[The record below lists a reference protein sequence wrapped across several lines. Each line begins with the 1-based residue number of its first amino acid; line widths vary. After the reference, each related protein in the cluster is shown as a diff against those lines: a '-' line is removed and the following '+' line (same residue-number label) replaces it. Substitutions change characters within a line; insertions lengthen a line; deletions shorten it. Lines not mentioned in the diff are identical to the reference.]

1 MIIVKE
7 KDPRFVISPEETLF
21 RVIDYPSGVDAKDKE
36 RVDARAFRL
45 FRRDEYYIS
54 LTRERYASEKAVIEA
69 GANIK
74 KHQMAE
80 DKFYGYVTLPAE
92 IFYSLRDRY
101 RLTLDSYYEP
111 GHEGLHSTSY
121 IPEFP
126 VFRLLENHSAAAM
139 PFLQR
144 SSFLQALL
152 LFFWLLL
159 CSLL

>member
-111 GHEGLHSTSY
+111 GHEGHAGFTYWIDGSTMLKTL
-121 IPEFP
+121 PEG
-126 VFRLLENHSAAAM
+126 ESAPEEYVTICM
-139 PFLQR
+139 I
-144 SSFLQALL
+144 
-152 LFFWLLL
+152 L
-159 CSLL
+159 CDVASKIVKCE